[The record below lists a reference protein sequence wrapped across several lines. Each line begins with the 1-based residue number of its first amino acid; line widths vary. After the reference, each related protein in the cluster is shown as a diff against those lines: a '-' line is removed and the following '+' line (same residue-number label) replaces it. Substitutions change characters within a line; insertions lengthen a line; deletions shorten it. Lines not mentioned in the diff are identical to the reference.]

1 MEKWCVPWDR
11 DGSLAKRVK
20 EVFGCIV
27 LECKPSEEKQ
37 DKEK

>member
-1 MEKWCVPWDR
+1 MTYQLPWDR

-27 LECKPSEEKQ
+27 LECEPSEEKQ
-37 DKEK
+37 SKEK

>member
-11 DGSLAKRVK
+11 DRSLARRVK

-27 LECKPSEEKQ
+27 LECKPLEEKQ
-37 DKEK
+37 NKEK